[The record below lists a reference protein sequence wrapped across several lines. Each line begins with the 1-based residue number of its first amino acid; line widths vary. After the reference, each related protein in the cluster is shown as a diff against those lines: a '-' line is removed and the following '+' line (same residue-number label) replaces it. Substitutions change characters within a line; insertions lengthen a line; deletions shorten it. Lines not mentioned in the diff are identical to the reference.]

1 MKLCMAWQL
10 IIQRKFQWQLCGGID
25 GYQCIGIGSSNIH
38 HSSAGVLTNMGF
50 NEAVEGRRKK
60 KIKLMRA
67 HCSYTI
73 RKMKLQGNKVLCFSM
88 MAYNIYGREYFTI
101 LIDGGDSMMLK
112 WFFHKWVV
120 CWLRLFPCKRLQKIK
135 DGY

>member
-1 MKLCMAWQL
+1 MD
-10 IIQRKFQWQLCGGID
+10 I
-25 GYQCIGIGSSNIH
+25 N
-38 HSSAGVLTNMGF
+38 VLGL
-50 NEAVEGRRKK
+50 AVPTFTTTVQGCLQTWVSMRLLKDTGK

-73 RKMKLQGNKVLCFSM
+73 RKLKLQGNKVLCFSM

-112 WFFHKWVV
+112 
-120 CWLRLFPCKRLQKIK
+120 
-135 DGY
+135 